1 MKKING
7 FFVASKI
14 YETTTFKSD
23 NKNGF
28 VDHKVKV
35 SKKKYLIYSTIDEN
49 GVVRYFEYDT
59 GNPVNDNTINR
70 SFTNKADAKDVN
82 YFSYMDSLEFGSK
95 TKMKTRFENKD
106 VKFGFFMPLDEY
118 VNMVLPFYHP
128 NIKSPFKAKALV
140 KLLNGITLGKIE
152 LDKNKEI
159 AHKQLEDIGCVKQ
172 KIKVKKND
180 EKKETYAKAA

>member
-14 YETTTFKSD
+14 YETTTFKSN

-35 SKKKYLIYSTIDEN
+35 SKKKFLIYSTIDDD
-49 GVVRYFEYDT
+49 GVIRYYEYDT
-59 GNPVNDNTINR
+59 GNLVKDNTMTR
-70 SFTNKADAKDVN
+70 SFTNKAADKDVK
-82 YFSYMDSLEFGSK
+82 YYSYLDSLSIGSK
-95 TKMKTRFENKD
+95 TKMRTRFKENN
-106 VKFGFFMPLDEY
+106 VKFGFFMPLNDY

-128 NIKSPFKAKALV
+128 NIKSKYTAKALV
-140 KLLNGITLGKIE
+140 NLLNGISFGKVE
-152 LDKNKEI
+152 LDKDKQL

-172 KIKVKKND
+172 KIKVKIND